1 MARINTN
8 VASLFAQ
15 QGLANSQKAEN
26 STLQRLSTGLRINS
40 GADDPAGLIASEGL
54 KSEIAGI
61 TQAVDNS
68 SQASNMISTADGAL
82 NEVSSLLLNIQS
94 LVVQAANTGAMSAQ
108 EIQANQL
115 QIDSAVQSITR
126 ISGTTT
132 FGNLHLLDG
141 SLSYVTSGVSTNAV
155 SNLQI
160 SQADFGTQ
168 PAIPVNVTVI
178 TSARPAELQFATS
191 QIQSSVTL
199 QISGNNGT
207 SVLTFTSGTHA
218 SAIAFAINRV
228 SDSTGVSASNIDPAN
243 WQSGIVFQ
251 SQGYGSK
258 NFVSV
263 TAQQGGTFTTTDT
276 AGAAE
281 ARTTGVDAVATVNG
295 ALTVG
300 DGLTIELNT
309 SGLDMNLT
317 LNKNFGAGTTQFAI
331 TGGGANFQLGAEV
344 TSNQQISIGIQ
355 SVAAEDLGDSANG
368 FLSNIVTGGN
378 ASLVAGQAGQASTII
393 QEAISQVAI
402 LRGRLGAFEKN
413 TLETNQNSLNVALEN
428 VTASNSTIAD
438 ADFAA
443 ETANLTREQILTQA
457 GTSVLSTANSEP
469 ETVLS
474 LLTGH

>member
-15 QGLANSQKAEN
+15 NGLANSQKAEN
-26 STLQRLSTGLRINS
+26 ATLQRLSTGLRINS

-54 KSEIAGI
+54 KSEMAGI
-61 TQAVDNS
+61 SQAVDNS

-94 LVVQAANTGAMSAQ
+94 LIVQAANTGAMSAQ

-126 ISGTTT
+126 ISSTTT
-132 FGNLHLLDG
+132 FGSLHLLDG
-141 SLSYVTSGVSTNAV
+141 SLSYLTSGVSTNAV

-168 PAIPVNVTVI
+168 TTIPVDVNVI
-178 TSARPAELQFATS
+178 TSARPAELLFATS

-199 QISGNNGT
+199 QISGNQGT
-207 SVLTFTSGTHA
+207 SVLSFTSGTHA
-218 SAIAFAINRV
+218 SAIGFAINRV

-251 SQGYGSK
+251 SMGYGSK
-258 NFVSV
+258 SFVSV
-263 TAQQGGTFTTTDT
+263 AALQGGAFATEDT
-276 AGAAE
+276 LGSGE
-281 ARTTGVDAVATVNG
+281 ARATGVDAVATVNG

-300 DGLTIELNT
+300 DGLTIDLNT
-309 SGLDMNLT
+309 SGLDMELT

-331 TGGGANFQLGAEV
+331 TGGGANFQLGAQV

-355 SVAAEDLGDSANG
+355 SVAASNLGDSANG

-378 ASLVAGQAGQASTII
+378 SSLVAGKAGQASTIV

-413 TLETNQNSLNVALEN
+413 TLETNQNSLSVALEN

-469 ETVLS
+469 QTVLS
-474 LLTGH
+474 LLAH

>member
-8 VASLFAQ
+8 VASLYAQ
-15 QGLANSQKAEN
+15 NGLANSQRAED

-40 GADDPAGLIASEGL
+40 GADDPAGLIASQGL
-54 KSEIAGI
+54 QSEMAGI
-61 TQAVDNS
+61 SQAVDNS

-94 LVVQAANTGAMSAQ
+94 LIVQAANTGAMSTQ

-132 FGNLHLLDG
+132 FGSLHLLDG
-141 SLSYVTSGVSTNAV
+141 SLGYITSGVSNNAV

-160 SQADFGTQ
+160 QQADFGTQ
-168 PAIPVNVTVI
+168 TSIPVDVDVI
-178 TSARPAELQFATS
+178 TSARPAALLFATS

-199 QISGNNGT
+199 QIAGNDGT
-207 SVLTFTSGTHA
+207 TILSFTSGTHA

-228 SDSTGVSASNIDPAN
+228 SDSTGVSASNIDATN

-258 NFVSV
+258 SFVSIQ
-263 TAQQGGTFTTTDT
+263 TQQGGAFTTTD
-276 AGAAE
+276 ALGAAE
-281 ARTTGVDAVATVNG
+281 ARAAGVDAVATVNG

-300 DGLTIELNT
+300 DGLTLDLNT

-317 LNKNFGAGTTQFAI
+317 LNQSFGAGTTQFAI
-331 TGGGANFQLGAEV
+331 TGGGANFQLGAQV
-344 TSNQQISIGIQ
+344 TSNQQVSIGIQ
-355 SVAAEDLGDSANG
+355 SVAASALGDSING
-368 FLSNIVTGGN
+368 FLSDVVTGGN
-378 ASLVAGQAGQASTII
+378 ASLVAGKAGQASTIVN
-393 QEAISQVAI
+393 EAISQVAI

-413 TLETNQNSLNVALEN
+413 TLQTNQNSLGIALEN
-428 VTASNSTIAD
+428 VTASNSTIED

-457 GTSVLSTANSEP
+457 GTSVLSTANSMP
-469 ETVLS
+469 QTVLS
-474 LLTGH
+474 LLSGH

>member
-15 QGLANSQKAEN
+15 NGLANSQKAEN
-26 STLQRLSTGLRINS
+26 ATLQRLSTGLRINS

-61 TQAVDNS
+61 SQAVDNS

-94 LVVQAANTGAMSAQ
+94 LVVQAANTGAMSAE

-132 FGNLHLLDG
+132 FGSLHLLDG
-141 SLSYVTSGVSTNAV
+141 SLSYLTSGVSTNAV

-168 PAIPVNVTVI
+168 PSIPVNVTVI
-178 TSARPAELQFATS
+178 TSARPAELQFTTS

-251 SQGYGSK
+251 SLGYGSK
-258 NFVSV
+258 SFVSV
-263 TAQQGGTFTTTDT
+263 TAQQGGPFATTDT
-276 AGAAE
+276 LGAGE
-281 ARTTGVDAVATVNG
+281 ARVKGTDAVATVNG

-331 TGGGANFQLGAEV
+331 TGGGANFQLGAQV

-355 SVAAEDLGDSANG
+355 SVAAENLGDSANG

-378 ASLVAGQAGQASTII
+378 SSLVAGQAGKASTII

-413 TLETNQNSLNVALEN
+413 TLQTNQNSLSVALEN

-469 ETVLS
+469 QTVLS
-474 LLTGH
+474 LLAH